1 MNKFK
6 PVVMIVLDGWGES
19 TEIAGNAIRKANL
32 PTIKMLN
39 QYYPKTFLQAS
50 GISVGLPWGEEGN
63 SEVGHQSMGAG
74 QIIYQSL
81 PRITLSIEDN
91 SFFENEAFLKA
102 INTAKEKNSSL
113 HLIGLTSDGGVHSDI
128 NHLFALMELAKEQQ
142 IEKVFIHAITD
153 GRDTPPKI
161 AKGYIE
167 KIQEKIKQLGVGKIA
182 TISGRYFTMDR
193 NNNFDRLE
201 KSLDAMVNGQG
212 ILEKDPATAIKNQYN
227 RDLDDE
233 HLEPVVLT
241 DDSGVPVAKISTGD
255 EIIFFNFRKD
265 RAIQFS
271 QAFVDE
277 KIRKEKFKIEI
288 PKIHFTAMTEYMA
301 GLDMDVAFPPE
312 NPSTCLG
319 RIISENKKKQLRIAE
334 TEKYAHVTYFFN
346 VGEEKPFP
354 GEERILVPSKNAPS
368 YDTVPEMSAPEIT
381 EKVLTEVEKN
391 KFDFIL
397 INFANPDMVGHT
409 GNLQAATKAVEVVD
423 GCLEKII
430 NAVLSKNG
438 CLLITA
444 DHGNAEEMIDIRNG
458 EKLTEHSNN
467 PVPCWLVTPENKRK
481 DPLPMEPE
489 IETGGM
495 LCDLAPTVLELMN
508 IEKDPRINC
517 ESLIDLMK

>member
-1 MNKFK
+1 
-6 PVVMIVLDGWGES
+6 MIVLDGWGES
-19 TEIAGNAIRKANL
+19 TEVAGNAIRKANL
-32 PTIKMLN
+32 PTIKVLN

-74 QIIYQSL
+74 KIIYQSL

-102 INTAKEKNSSL
+102 INTAKEKNTSL
-113 HLIGLTSDGGVHSDI
+113 HLIGLISDGGVHSDI
-128 NHLFALMELAKEQQ
+128 NHLFALIELAKEQK

-161 AKGYIE
+161 AGGYIE
-167 KIQEKIKQLGVGKIA
+167 KIQEKTKQLGVGKIA
-182 TISGRYFTMDR
+182 TISGRYYTMDR

-201 KSLDAMVNGQG
+201 KSLDAMINGNG
-212 ILEKDPATAIKNQYN
+212 ISEKDPIEAIKNQYN
-227 RDLDDE
+227 RQLNDE
-233 HLEPVVLT
+233 YLEPIVLIN
-241 DDSGVPVAKISTGD
+241 DDGTPITKISDND

-265 RAIQFS
+265 RAIQFAQS
-271 QAFVDE
+271 FTDE
-277 KIRKEKFKIEI
+277 KIKKEKFKINI

-301 GLDMDVAFPPE
+301 GLDMEIAFPPE
-312 NPSTCLG
+312 NPPTCLG

-346 VGEEKPFP
+346 VGEEKPFS
-354 GEERILVPSKNAPS
+354 GEDRILVPSKNAPS
-368 YDTVPEMSAPEIT
+368 YDTVPEMSAAEIT
-381 EKVLTEVEKN
+381 EKVLAEIEKD

-409 GNLQAATKAVEVVD
+409 GNLQAAIKAVEKVD
-423 GCLEKII
+423 DCLGKII
-430 NAVLSKNG
+430 QAVLNKNG

-444 DHGNAEEMIDIRNG
+444 DHGNVEEMIDIRNG

-467 PVPCWLVTPENKRK
+467 PVPCWLVTPKNRRGA
-481 DPLPMEPE
+481 PLPIEPE
-489 IETGGM
+489 IEIGGM

-517 ESLIDLMK
+517 ESLIDSMK